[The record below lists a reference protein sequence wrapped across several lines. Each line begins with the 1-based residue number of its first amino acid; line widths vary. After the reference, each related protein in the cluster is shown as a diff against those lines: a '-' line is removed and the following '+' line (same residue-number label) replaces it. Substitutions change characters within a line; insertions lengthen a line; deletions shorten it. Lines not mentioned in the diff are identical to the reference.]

1 MPMTVPLVPIGGAC
15 VSSIWSSSTRVPGVY
30 WLGGHGGLLVK
41 SLAWKFLLS
50 RPTIAECSVA
60 RQIAEQDFPSGL
72 VLITDEAK
80 AQKKTP
86 EGVFL
91 VGRSLVGGGYS
102 LLAFDYLAQR
112 GCL

>member
-60 RQIAEQDFPSGL
+60 RQIAEQDFPSGF
-72 VLITDEAK
+72 VLITDKAEA
-80 AQKKTP
+80 QQETP
-86 EGVFL
+86 EGIFL
-91 VGRSLVGGGYS
+91 VGGSLS
-102 LLAFDYLAQR
+102 LIHI
-112 GCL
+112 